1 MTNSDVL
8 PLTIFSSTNTLG
20 RCELCKVKF
29 HFAPQ
34 YAENAPDQL
43 SMSEVFLGLARR
55 AASRWLPFLVR
66 LAFCMSLW
74 MIIAPLMTSYLYLVW
89 MNRSFSCVID
99 RWNWNL
105 VPADTVSGS
114 ILAAIILISF
124 LSLMSFAD
132 FLRVEWQHQHHQHP
146 HQPHQR
152 VDPLD
157 PDGRRQ
163 LRRELADAAEANR
176 RQQDEVDNDLFVRF
190 NAEREKRE
198 KNEFRHENDIDNTQ
212 TCNAQEQNNA
222 AEARDRVDDVANNDS
237 ADDNGRDDGHDGENP
252 VDENEEV
259 DDGGNGEVDN
269 DNNDAEAGHIRDDEP
284 VRAAGQQDPLPPP
297 NPRPQRQFDADA
309 NNFDLLQDD
318 QVVSHALAGVGF
330 GIVPIKRFY
339 CKISH
344 FSYLSDCA
352 GYGNKRC
359 LGRAAR
365 STRTNKLLG
374 SKFIMVACV

>member
-1 MTNSDVL
+1 MIVWCCVSSDTIQNDFVTPSDFL
-8 PLTIFSSTNTLG
+8 TLTIFSSTNIIG

-74 MIIAPLMTSYLYLVW
+74 LIIAPLMTSYLYLVW
-89 MNRSFSCVID
+89 MNRSFSCVTD

-105 VPADTVSGS
+105 VPADTVSGA

-132 FLRVEWQHQHHQHP
+132 FLRVEWQQQHHQHP

-152 VDPLD
+152 IDPLD

-163 LRRELADAAEANR
+163 MRRELVDAAEANR
-176 RQQDEVDNDLFVRF
+176 RQQVEVDNELLVRF
-190 NAEREKRE
+190 NAEQAKRE
-198 KNEFRHENDIDNTQ
+198 KKCRTHESNADNTQ
-212 TCNAQEQNNA
+212 ASNEQDQNTA
-222 AEARDRVDDVANNDS
+222 AEARERVDDTANNDS
-237 ADDNGRDDGHDGENP
+237 AHNIERDDEHDGEYL
-252 VDENEEV
+252 VDQNEEANNG
-259 DDGGNGEVDN
+259 DNGEGDN
-269 DNNDAEAGHIRDDEP
+269 DNNDDEADNLRDEAP
-284 VRAAGQQDPLPPP
+284 LRVAGQQEGAAGQQDPLPPP
-297 NPRPQRQFDADA
+297 NPRPQRQFDGDA

-318 QVVSHALAGVGF
+318 QVVSHTMAGASSAIETINNTFFWIG
-330 GIVPIKRFY
+330 R
-339 CKISH
+339 ISH
-344 FSYLSDCA
+344 FP
-352 GYGNKRC
+352 
-359 LGRAAR
+359 
-365 STRTNKLLG
+365 
-374 SKFIMVACV
+374 FF